1 MKILSYQAK
10 AFSWSGHHQ
19 TLTDA
24 APNSSGHVTEAA
36 VIWLHIEKNDSAD
49 EGKIF
54 KKTLKH
60 IKWIANNKSLKDV
73 VLHSF
78 AHLGGDTAEP
88 AFAKDFIERMAMRLE
103 STGYHVH
110 QTPFGWFCAW
120 NLSIY
125 GDSMAK
131 VFKAF

>member
-10 AFSWSGHHQ
+10 EFSWSGHHQ
-19 TLTDA
+19 TLEAA
-24 APNSSGHVTEAA
+24 APSSSGHVTEAA
-36 VIWLHIEKNDSAD
+36 VIWLHVEKCDAIEDAKV
-49 EGKIF
+49 F

-60 IKWIANNKSLKDV
+60 IKWIANNKSLKDI

-88 AFAKDFIERMAMRLE
+88 EFAKAFIEQLAKRLE
-103 STGYHVH
+103 KTGYQVH
-110 QTPFGWFCAW
+110 QTTFGWFCAW

>member
-1 MKILSYQAK
+1 MKLLSYQAK
-10 AFSWSGHHQ
+10 TFSWSAHSQ
-19 TLTDA
+19 TLEEA
-24 APNSSGHVTEAA
+24 APSSSGQVSEAA
-36 VIWLHIEKNDSAD
+36 VIWLHVERNDIGDDSR
-49 EGKIF
+49 IF

-60 IKWIANNKSLKDV
+60 IKWIANNKSLKTI

-88 AFAKDFIERMAMRLE
+88 DDAHAFLERLNTRLTN
-103 STGYHVH
+103 TGYEVK

-120 NLSIY
+120 DLSIY

-131 VFKAF
+131 VFKSF

>member
-10 AFSWSGHHQ
+10 EFSWSGHQQ
-19 TLTDA
+19 TLADA
-24 APNSSGHVTEAA
+24 DSSSSGHVTEAA
-36 VIWLHIEKNDSAD
+36 VIWLHVENCDATEEAKS
-49 EGKIF
+49 F

-60 IKWIANNKSLKDV
+60 IKWIANNKALKHI

-88 AFAKDFIERMAMRLE
+88 KFAKAFIERMAKRLE
-103 STGYHVH
+103 KTGYQVY
-110 QTPFGWFCAW
+110 QSPFGWFCAW

-131 VFKAF
+131 VFRSF